1 MGGWWWWWC
10 WIGRKRNRVP
20 TAIVDD
26 AFGVVIDM
34 GTPVTVPFERL
45 DDCFVV
51 TTMTLD
57 GGELLDTD
65 GERLR

>member
-1 MGGWWWWWC
+1 MGGWCC

-45 DDCFVV
+45 DDCFV